1 MSRLGASS
9 TAGGGAFS
17 PAAMSL
23 LANSSLRVTGSGS
36 GSGGMGGGQN
46 NSGQQQQ
53 YQYQGR
59 SSSPPAETRKREPS
73 LGEKLNELR
82 EQEQQYDSG
91 TYGSQG
97 QASPTAAAAAAAGP
111 RSPFASPPPSNMRSP
126 EQQRGAGRG
135 AYQSEGEAS
144 SSFLSPGMQHYGG
157 GETSD
162 YHHHQQ
168 QQQDGGHASS
178 IPPLPPAHRRTRSR
192 SLDESAI
199 SSSASPPSGA
209 DELRDAIAGVDESAA
224 ASHTKSNGAS
234 RRRSSGS
241 NNGPSIQTSPTN
253 TGMPPVH
260 PPTSPGFGGATAA
273 GFFRSH
279 LRAIAFTARVSH
291 LSGLHNAGGA
301 GDDASSPGSAGSFGV
316 GGGSDGHGLGMSG
329 GGGAYDEREMSE
341 AQFLKLAE
349 SLSKDE
355 ATKTMSS
362 MYQSLQQFRTLL
374 VESRTLAGSELQTE
388 QTFVTIVTR
397 VRSVVA
403 AEHVLL
409 MMVDKSAELL
419 YCSAATTPQGA
430 VAYHTSLTH
439 SFAGHVLRYKAALN
453 LRFAAEKDPRFDPDL
468 AHKLGPGTKFRS
480 VLAVPVFN
488 KQGAITAV
496 LLCINK
502 RGGAGQSSSIA
513 SDVHSHLSSSSS
525 RSSGGVVREHGRVS
539 SASSE
544 KSFFSEQDQ
553 SLVEFI
559 AVLAGSTIE
568 NALLFDEAVTR
579 RQQTET
585 LLSVTELMSAEVDT
599 HKLIARMLE
608 ASYLLVS
615 AEKITLYMIDAD
627 KEELVAMTRG
637 GYYQQQQQQQ
647 QQQAQ
652 HQQQQEQGLSGGAS
666 ASSGP
671 NNNDVNSPNAAN
683 ASSPQRFS
691 INRGILGFCATSGK
705 LVNTSDA
712 RRDWRFDP
720 EVDAPGGDGDVK
732 SMLVVP
738 VTDHLSKPIAIIQA
752 VNKISY
758 AHPFNAAP
766 ITGGSGNGSNSIG
779 PHGGHQ
785 QRQHQ
790 PQHPGFRDRRVS
802 FSGNSLHSGKT
813 GGSNWGASGGV
824 GVGGGGSGGGGH
836 LTTQLSHQ
844 LPYFTRDE
852 EALLQSMA
860 VSAGI
865 ILRKARALEEALLAK
880 KRADALLQISEL
892 MSADLQSDKIMAKI
906 VQAAYMLVRCEYIL
920 LYMVD
925 EAKGELVCEVGKDG
939 SKGSRIPLGHGV
951 AGHTALTGRTL
962 NIHNAQ
968 NDWRFEPSEHAHLM
982 GGGSGKGTGSQSG
995 GVRTILAIPIKDY
1008 LGKNVGVLEIINKRS
1023 PSSQIVAFTA
1033 EDEDVLNSLAYTAG
1047 AVLRK
1052 AALFDQSVQAQKRSN
1067 ALLQISEIMSAEIGS
1082 EAIMKRIIE
1091 ASYAL
1096 VDAERIT
1103 LFTVDPKTGE
1113 LVCQVSKDP
1122 FFQGVRMGYG
1132 HGQFKNTRGT
1142 QANVHATSW
1151 VSARNVF

>member
-1 MSRLGASS
+1 
-9 TAGGGAFS
+9 
-17 PAAMSL
+17 
-23 LANSSLRVTGSGS
+23 
-36 GSGGMGGGQN
+36 
-46 NSGQQQQ
+46 
-53 YQYQGR
+53 
-59 SSSPPAETRKREPS
+59 
-73 LGEKLNELR
+73 
-82 EQEQQYDSG
+82 
-91 TYGSQG
+91 
-97 QASPTAAAAAAAGP
+97 
-111 RSPFASPPPSNMRSP
+111 
-126 EQQRGAGRG
+126 
-135 AYQSEGEAS
+135 
-144 SSFLSPGMQHYGG
+144 
-157 GETSD
+157 
-162 YHHHQQ
+162 
-168 QQQDGGHASS
+168 
-178 IPPLPPAHRRTRSR
+178 
-192 SLDESAI
+192 
-199 SSSASPPSGA
+199 
-209 DELRDAIAGVDESAA
+209 
-224 ASHTKSNGAS
+224 
-234 RRRSSGS
+234 
-241 NNGPSIQTSPTN
+241 
-253 TGMPPVH
+253 
-260 PPTSPGFGGATAA
+260 
-273 GFFRSH
+273 
-279 LRAIAFTARVSH
+279 
-291 LSGLHNAGGA
+291 
-301 GDDASSPGSAGSFGV
+301 
-316 GGGSDGHGLGMSG
+316 
-329 GGGAYDEREMSE
+329 
-341 AQFLKLAE
+341 
-349 SLSKDE
+349 
-355 ATKTMSS
+355 
-362 MYQSLQQFRTLL
+362 
-374 VESRTLAGSELQTE
+374 
-388 QTFVTIVTR
+388 
-397 VRSVVA
+397 
-403 AEHVLL
+403 
-409 MMVDKSAELL
+409 
-419 YCSAATTPQGA
+419 
-430 VAYHTSLTH
+430 
-439 SFAGHVLRYKAALN
+439 
-453 LRFAAEKDPRFDPDL
+453 
-468 AHKLGPGTKFRS
+468 
-480 VLAVPVFN
+480 
-488 KQGAITAV
+488 
-496 LLCINK
+496 
-502 RGGAGQSSSIA
+502 
-513 SDVHSHLSSSSS
+513 
-525 RSSGGVVREHGRVS
+525 
-539 SASSE
+539 
-544 KSFFSEQDQ
+544 
-553 SLVEFI
+553 
-559 AVLAGSTIE
+559 
-568 NALLFDEAVTR
+568 
-579 RQQTET
+579 
-585 LLSVTELMSAEVDT
+585 
-599 HKLIARMLE
+599 MLE

-647 QQQAQ
+647 QQQS
-652 HQQQQEQGLSGGAS
+652 QQQQEQGLGAAS
-666 ASSGP
+666 SSGP
-671 NNNDVNSPNAAN
+671 NNNDVNSPNAPS

-779 PHGGHQ
+779 PGHH

-824 GVGGGGSGGGGH
+824 GVGSGGSGGGGH

-1023 PSSQIVAFTA
+1023 PSSQVVAFTT

-1132 HGQFKNTRGT
+1132 HGQSTGNRNTHAHTPHQVTFVRRRACPRETWCVLNLVLFCVVLSSFPLFCLIGIVGHVALT
-1142 QANVHATSW
+1142 RRSLNITDAYSDPRFNQLSDMKTGYKTRSILTVPVTDRKGQAVAVVQAVNKRSSSHFTSEDVLLLESMAVNAGMLLSRSRLYDAAVVADRKSRALVRLVMTATREDQSTEW
-1151 VSARNVF
+1151 IMHEVSCMRAQKQPTMTATMARH